1 MVVFGKDRK
10 LIHSLDGLTAATSSL
25 EVDAAGRL
33 YIGEGEQVTV
43 WVRSRSAS
51 RSTAH
56 PAHNNSSGFCR
67 LLF

>member
-1 MVVFGKDRK
+1 MQVVVFGKDRK

-56 PAHNNSSGFCR
+56 Q
-67 LLF
+67 